1 MNKLI
6 ELYENPALMLK
17 HDELQNFLDQD
28 PPESWL
34 SEHPYITVKNE
45 KNQKVPYKYLPIDK
59 IEWMLK
65 RFFKRY
71 RIEVISY
78 NTAFNGVVVHVR
90 VHYLDPLSGEMIFQ
104 DGIGAEQLQTKTGTS
119 PADLANINNGAISM
133 AFPKAKSTAIK
144 DACDH
149 IGRIFGGDIG
159 RKNTIRSASD
169 NELKDYVKQLPAH
182 DEDQYLL
189 KTCKSIYDLEELQ
202 EIRPDLDIKLIE
214 KRKEELR
221 K

>member
-34 SEHPYITVKNE
+34 AEHPIIKS
-45 KNQKVPYKYLPIDK
+45 KNQEGKIVPYKYLPIDK
-59 IEWMLK
+59 VEWMLK

-71 RIEVISY
+71 RIEIISF

-90 VHYLDPLSGEMIFQ
+90 VYYLDPVSGEMIYQ

-149 IGRIFGGDIG
+149 IGRIFGGDLT
-159 RKNTIRSASD
+159 RKNTICSASD
-169 NELKDYVKQLPAH
+169 NELKDYVRQLPTH

-189 KTCKSIYDLEELQ
+189 KTCKSIADLEELQ

>member
-1 MNKLI
+1 MSKLI

-28 PPESWL
+28 PPEAWL
-34 SEHPYITVKNE
+34 VEHPIIKS
-45 KNQKVPYKYLPIDK
+45 KNQEGKTVPYRYLPIDK

-71 RIEVISY
+71 RIEIVSY

-90 VHYLDPLSGEMIFQ
+90 VHYLDPVSGEMIYQ

-119 PADLANINNGAISM
+119 PADLANINNGAIAM

-169 NELKDYVKQLPAH
+169 SELKDYVKQLPAH
-182 DEDQYLL
+182 DEDQYLVNV
-189 KTCKSIYDLEELQ
+189 CKNIADLEQLQ
-202 EIRPDLDIKLIE
+202 TERPDINIE
-214 KRKEELR
+214 YFRKRKEELR